1 MMALNGPGRD
11 KVIKMMHSER
21 AFSFKRVEN
30 EEELIAAMFN
40 YKWPL
45 CYSFYYKNQLYLND
59 SDSEDSPEYA
69 VVTIDKTEGR
79 FGIHGREVGRLN
91 PSVMPTSDAK
101 KIIQNI
107 SAGNFADESPVQ
119 LTAEP
124 KWHHCCALCGLNEG
138 Q

>member
-1 MMALNGPGRD
+1 MALNGPGRD
-11 KVIKMMHSER
+11 KVIKMMHPER

-30 EEELIAAMFN
+30 EEELIAAMFD

-69 VVTIDKTEGR
+69 VVTID
-79 FGIHGREVGRLN
+79 GRLN